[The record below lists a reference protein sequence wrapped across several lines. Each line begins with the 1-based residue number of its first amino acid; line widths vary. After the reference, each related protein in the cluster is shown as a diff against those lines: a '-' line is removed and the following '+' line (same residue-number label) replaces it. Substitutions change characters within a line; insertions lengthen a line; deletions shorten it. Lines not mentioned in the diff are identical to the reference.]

1 MGMAAGQAR
10 LLSITARLTDN
21 ELRSQTITNSKLR
34 LADQSSEASAEYM
47 DALNTQQLMYS
58 YYDSSGAKTSMSLTP
73 NVLMTY
79 SDLKNQY
86 AMVNSAGQIMVSSS
100 DIENFESSDT
110 LADFLYSY
118 GIEKTENPEYIDAMT
133 NIYGDD
139 YEKYMNIS
147 TESLS
152 EAVNAINDKEFYGI
166 QYSDYAT
173 LMANYNGVVA
183 SLDKVYN
190 DSWYGRL
197 CELLNSDMNPQ
208 PDASQINAYHTDPG
222 NVEQFVDRYCDEDSS
237 YGFSDVENEVSSSG
251 FPAKYNISTDGL
263 EFMEQHLSSLIWND
277 YGLYTENP
285 EDGSASITSSTGITI
300 TKNEVSS
307 KDVSLTNQT
316 INVDQYVDLF
326 DRKSDEEDLS
336 TILNLEYTS
345 AQEMKQS
352 IIDLYCDIVLLL
364 QQRSENSDTGVNDCK
379 LDTDKFDIEINPEES
394 SETEEVSDINVNI
407 LVKDWRS
414 LFYNLQ
420 NNFSDNVTNEYT
432 AAETKYQAFV
442 DSYKNWITE
451 IKTALDDYTEKL
463 EDVQEL
469 APEIPDTD
477 DSRYQWY
484 VNLWYRMGGTSETTK
499 SPNAATNY
507 KELDENLMNNSEWLQ
522 FALEQGVITLE
533 QATFSEDGS
542 DDYPGMGTYDW
553 KSITYSNASDITSQ
567 DNEAAIAK
575 AEIKYKNALT
585 EIENQ
590 DKKYDQDLKKLDT
603 EHTALQTEYESV
615 KSVIDKNVERSFKA
629 FS

>member
-1 MGMAAGQAR
+1 
-10 LLSITARLTDN
+10 
-21 ELRSQTITNSKLR
+21 
-34 LADQSSEASAEYM
+34 
-47 DALNTQQLMYS
+47 
-58 YYDSSGAKTSMSLTP
+58 
-73 NVLMTY
+73 
-79 SDLKNQY
+79 
-86 AMVNSAGQIMVSSS
+86 
-100 DIENFESSDT
+100 
-110 LADFLYSY
+110 
-118 GIEKTENPEYIDAMT
+118 
-133 NIYGDD
+133 
-139 YEKYMNIS
+139 
-147 TESLS
+147 
-152 EAVNAINDKEFYGI
+152 
-166 QYSDYAT
+166 
-173 LMANYNGVVA
+173 
-183 SLDKVYN
+183 
-190 DSWYGRL
+190 
-197 CELLNSDMNPQ
+197 
-208 PDASQINAYHTDPG
+208 
-222 NVEQFVDRYCDEDSS
+222 
-237 YGFSDVENEVSSSG
+237 
-251 FPAKYNISTDGL
+251 
-263 EFMEQHLSSLIWND
+263 
-277 YGLYTENP
+277 
-285 EDGSASITSSTGITI
+285 
-300 TKNEVSS
+300 
-307 KDVSLTNQT
+307 
-316 INVDQYVDLF
+316 
-326 DRKSDEEDLS
+326 
-336 TILNLEYTS
+336 
-345 AQEMKQS
+345 MKQS

-379 LDTDKFDIEINPEES
+379 LDTDKFDIEINPEGS

-463 EDVQEL
+463 EDAQEL